1 MKNREAYAEEIVAI
15 ALAGESI
22 AINRETLKPCACMAA
37 DCHKCL
43 LNAGDYTCDGD
54 ALEAWAESEYTPAFK
69 LDELV
74 MVSDNGH
81 TWYPRYYKGYDV
93 TAVRAPFIV
102 WSSGTNSITAAD
114 AMDTTHFRY
123 CRVPTIE
130 DIAKERAKNGIEE
143 A

>member
-15 ALAGESI
+15 ALVGETV
-22 AINRETLKPCACMAA
+22 AIDRETSKPYACVVIGC
-37 DCHKCL
+37 DNCL
-43 LNAGDYTCDGD
+43 LNNSDYSCDEE
-54 ALEAWAESEYTPAFK
+54 ALKTWAESEYVPTYR

-81 TWYPRYYKGYDV
+81 TWYPRYYKGYDA

-114 AMDTTHFRY
+114 AKDTTHFRY